1 MPSTPD
7 RPFAEGGGR
16 SPSPRDGRARGRLV
30 ETSVVVLVAVL
41 ALVYAIAAYQHESVE
56 FPTVAPTAA
65 TASR

>member
-1 MPSTPD
+1 M
-7 RPFAEGGGR
+7 
-16 SPSPRDGRARGRLV
+16 
-30 ETSVVVLVAVL
+30 LVAVL